1 MLPHH
6 LDKNLMQAT
15 QIPDTSMRP
24 RCAILEQSTVAITKP
39 IPFTTRLRQ
48 LVLGKPIPTA
58 REQHER
64 LSLFLGLPVFASDAL
79 SSAAYATEAIIGILI
94 LASAQAMGVQ
104 PAITVAVCILYLI
117 VVISYQQTVRAYPG
131 GGGAYIVSKDNLGE
145 RAAVVAGSAL
155 LIDYV
160 LTVAVSVA
168 AGVAALVSAFPQLHP
183 ALIPLNIGFVTLIM
197 WANLRGVRES
207 GMLFALPSYGFVIG
221 MILMI
226 IWGIARV
233 LGSSPPDHTIIA
245 EPGVVGSEAMVP
257 FLFVLL
263 RAFSAGCVALTGVE
277 AISNGVPAFRA
288 PEARNAVLSLRWL
301 AVMMITMFLG
311 TGYLVQYLPQV
322 SLLSTAN
329 PDYRTVVSQ
338 IATYIFGPASLGF
351 YYIQMAT
358 ATILI
363 LAANTAF
370 ADFPR
375 LSSIMARDGYLP
387 RPLARLGDRL
397 VFQNGIV
404 LLGLLA
410 VGLVWYFRGEL
421 DLLIPLYAVG
431 VFTAFTLSQTGMV
444 QHWRKVKE
452 PGWRVKTLVN
462 GIGGLSTG
470 VVAVVVLVTKFSEG
484 AWIVLVL
491 LSMTSAGLY
500 AINRRYRTISD
511 QLAPRQHAKS
521 EVGTHTAIL
530 LVPRVQRSVLTAL
543 EYATSLHTDVRGLHV
558 TLDRKMV
565 PQLRKDWEKFVG
577 DVPLVVIESPYRSL
591 IEPILTYID
600 EMLAEQPDRT
610 ITVIVAEAVATRW
623 YHRLLQENIA
633 QQLKRALGRRRNV
646 VVSNVRYFLR

>member
-1 MLPHH
+1 
-6 LDKNLMQAT
+6 
-15 QIPDTSMRP
+15 MRP

-197 WANLRGVRES
+197 WANLRGVREA

-338 IATYIFGPASLGF
+338 IATYVFGPASLGF

-511 QLAPRQHAKS
+511 QLAPRQRAKS

>member
-1 MLPHH
+1 
-6 LDKNLMQAT
+6 
-15 QIPDTSMRP
+15 MRP

-338 IATYIFGPASLGF
+338 IATYVFGPASLGF